1 MKAIVLR
8 EHGGPEVLRYEDVPI
23 PEIGPGEVLI
33 NVRSVS
39 VNRSLDLLVR
49 QDGGGYGVPLPMILG
64 VDPAGTVAAV
74 GDGVEGLRVGDR
86 VAFLLQ
92 IAISGGYAE
101 YAKAPASRVFRIP
114 DGLSFAEATVVT
126 RHFPTA
132 YSLANNSELKAG
144 EWVLIMGA
152 AGALGSAAVQVAKE
166 RGAHVIAGA
175 GADERVA
182 AACELGAD
190 HGINYRAVGLAEEVK
205 RITGGRGVD
214 VVFENIGAPALWP
227 ESFNSLADHG
237 RLVTV
242 GAHGGGT
249 VPLDVKHLYLHFLR
263 VVSGLGGHTREDALH
278 ALALAAEGRFR
289 VRIQRTLPLRE
300 AAEGHRLAAASD
312 TLGKIILDPTLP

>member
-1 MKAIVLR
+1 MKAIVIR

-23 PEIGPGEVLI
+23 PEPGPGEVLI
-33 NVRSVS
+33 KVHSVS
-39 VNRSLDLLVR
+39 VNRSSDLQMR

-64 VDPAGTVAAV
+64 VDPAGVVDAV
-74 GDGVEGLRVGDR
+74 GDGLKEPRVGDR
-86 VAFLLQ
+86 VALHRKN
-92 IAISGGYAE
+92 AISGGYAE
-101 YAKAPASRVFRIP
+101 YAKGPAHSACSIP

-132 YSLANNSELKAG
+132 YSLANIVALKAG

-152 AGALGSAAVQVAKE
+152 AGALGSCAVQVAKE
-166 RGAHVIAGA
+166 RGAQVIAGA

-190 HGINYRAVGLAEEVK
+190 YGVNYNTQDLAKEVK

-214 VVFENIGAPALWP
+214 VVFDNIADPTLWP
-227 ESFNSLADHG
+227 GAFNSLADDG
-237 RLVTV
+237 RLATV
-242 GAHGGGT
+242 GAHGGGL
-249 VPLDVKHLYLHFLR
+249 VPLDVKQLYLRRLR
-263 VVSGLGGHTREDALH
+263 IMGGLGANKPEDYEH
-278 ALALAAEGRFR
+278 ALTMAAQGRFR